1 MNQTTAP
8 APGTSSA
15 ASRSSGKNQRES
27 ALDTPQAQ
35 EALEFLTSIVGS
47 ACQFK
52 ASDIHIRAGHQ
63 IMMRLD
69 GRIRQVKGSPKM
81 DNEMIERLI
90 FPLMSKYHLGLF
102 RDNNQVDLA
111 LSDNDGNRTRVN
123 MFRQLGNLAVVMRVI
138 ESNIPAPDQ
147 LGLPPQVES
156 ITKMRN
162 GLVIFSGATGSGKS
176 TSMAALLNEINK
188 DRYEHILTI
197 EDPVEYMFTENRC
210 VISQRQVG
218 IDVPDFALAMK
229 AALREDPDVILMG
242 EMRDPETIEIALTA
256 AETGH
261 LVFSTLHAPT
271 SADAINRMVSSF
283 SGDEQATSRAKLA
296 HNLRAI
302 VTQRLLPRKEGG
314 GRTVACEVLT
324 VTPLARELIID
335 PMRIKE
341 IKDLIKGGDKVEGML
356 HFDQHLEQLVKA
368 DVISDEVAL
377 TNASSAT
384 DLALKLK
391 GF

>member
-1 MNQTTAP
+1 MS
-8 APGTSSA
+8 GLSSKVA
-15 ASRSSGKNQRES
+15 VVHN
-27 ALDTPQAQ
+27 TPEAK
-35 EALEFLTSIVGS
+35 EALALLTNIVTS

-52 ASDIHIRAGHQ
+52 ASDIHMRAGHQ

-69 GRIRQVKGSPKM
+69 GRIRQVKGSPEM
-81 DNEMIERLI
+81 DNKAIEKLI
-90 FPLMSKYHLGLF
+90 LPLMSPFHAEQF
-102 RDNNQVDLA
+102 RNESQVDLS
-111 LSDNDGNRTRVN
+111 LSDSNGNRVRVN
-123 MFRQLGNLAVVMRVI
+123 MFRQMGDMAVVMRVI
-138 ESNIPAPDQ
+138 ESHIPSPSE
-147 LGLPPQVES
+147 LGLPEQVANIS
-156 ITKMRN
+156 NMRQ

-176 TSMAALLNEINK
+176 TSMASLLNQINH

-197 EDPVEYMFTENRC
+197 EDPVEYIFTEKRC

-218 IDVPDFALAMK
+218 IDVPTFDLAMK

-242 EMRDPETIEIALTA
+242 EMRDPESIEIALTA

-283 SGDEQATSRAKLA
+283 SGDEQATIRSKLA
-296 HNLRAI
+296 GNLRAI
-302 VTQRLLPRKEGG
+302 VTQRLLPRKESA
-314 GRTVACEVLT
+314 GRTVACEVFT
-324 VTPLARELIID
+324 VTALGSELIID
-335 PMRIKE
+335 PNRIKE

-356 HFDQHLEQLVKA
+356 HFDEHLNTLVK
-368 DVISDEVAL
+368 DGVITEEVAL
-377 TNASSAT
+377 HNASSPT

>member
-1 MNQTTAP
+1 MSD
-8 APGTSSA
+8 TSSKT
-15 ASRSSGKNQRES
+15 SVS
-27 ALDTPQAQ
+27 LDTPQAK

-69 GRIRQVKGSPKM
+69 GRIRQVKGSPEM
-81 DNEMIERLI
+81 SDEMIERLI
-90 FPLMSKYHLGLF
+90 FPLMSRHHLELF
-102 RDNNQVDLA
+102 KEENQVDLS
-111 LSDNDGNRTRVN
+111 LSDNKGNRVRVN
-123 MFRQLGNLAVVMRVI
+123 MFRQLGNMAVVMRVI
-138 ESNIPAPDQ
+138 ENVIPTPEM
-147 LGLPPQVES
+147 LGLPQQV
-156 ITKMRN
+156 INIANMRQ

-176 TSMAALLNEINK
+176 TSMASLLNQINN
-188 DRYEHILTI
+188 DRYDHILTI
-197 EDPVEYMFTENRC
+197 EDPVEYIFTEKRC

-218 IDVPDFALAMK
+218 IDVPTFDLAMK

-242 EMRDPETIEIALTA
+242 EMRDPESIEIALTA

-283 SGDEQATSRAKLA
+283 AGDEQATIRSKLA
-296 HNLRAI
+296 SNLRAV
-302 VTQRLLPRKEGG
+302 VTQRLLPKKEGG
-314 GRTVACEVLT
+314 GRAVACEVLT
-324 VTPLARELIID
+324 VTALASELIID
-335 PMRIKE
+335 PARIKE
-341 IKDLIKGGDKVEGML
+341 IKDLIKGGDKVDGML
-356 HFDQHLEQLVKA
+356 HFDEHLSILVTD
-368 DVISDEVAL
+368 DVITDEVAL
-377 TNASSAT
+377 NNASSPT

>member
-1 MNQTTAP
+1 MS
-8 APGTSSA
+8 GLSSKVA
-15 ASRSSGKNQRES
+15 VAHN
-27 ALDTPQAQ
+27 TPEAK
-35 EALEFLTSIVGS
+35 EALALLTNIVTS

-52 ASDIHIRAGHQ
+52 ASDIHMRAGHQ

-69 GRIRQVKGSPKM
+69 GRIRQVKGSPEM
-81 DNEMIERLI
+81 DNKAIEKLI
-90 FPLMSKYHLGLF
+90 LPLMSPFHAEQF
-102 RDNNQVDLA
+102 RNESQVDLS
-111 LSDNDGNRTRVN
+111 LSDSNGNRVRVN
-123 MFRQLGNLAVVMRVI
+123 MFRQMGDMAVVMRVI
-138 ESNIPAPDQ
+138 ESHILSPSE
-147 LGLPPQVES
+147 LGLPEQVANIS
-156 ITKMRN
+156 NMRQ

-176 TSMAALLNEINK
+176 TSMASLLNQINH

-197 EDPVEYMFTENRC
+197 EDTVEYIFTEKRC

-218 IDVPDFALAMK
+218 IDVPTFDLAMK

-242 EMRDPETIEIALTA
+242 EMRDPESIEIALTA

-283 SGDEQATSRAKLA
+283 SGDEQATIRSKLA
-296 HNLRAI
+296 GNLRAI
-302 VTQRLLPRKEGG
+302 VTQRLLTRKESA
-314 GRTVACEVLT
+314 GRTVACEVFT
-324 VTPLARELIID
+324 VTALGSELIID
-335 PMRIKE
+335 PNRIKE

-356 HFDQHLEQLVKA
+356 HFDEHLNTLVK
-368 DVISDEVAL
+368 DGVITEEVAL
-377 TNASSAT
+377 HNASSPT

>member
-1 MNQTTAP
+1 MTPNEQI
-8 APGTSSA
+8 
-15 ASRSSGKNQRES
+15 
-27 ALDTPQAQ
+27 LDTPQAK
-35 EALEFLTSIVGS
+35 EALEFLTSIIGS

-69 GRIRQVKGSPKM
+69 GRIRQVKGSPEM
-81 DNEMIERLI
+81 SDEMIERLI
-90 FPLMSKYHLGLF
+90 FPLMSKFHLGLF
-102 RDNNQVDLA
+102 KENNQVDLS
-111 LSDNDGNRTRVN
+111 LSDNDGNRVRVN
-123 MFRQLGNLAVVMRVI
+123 MFRQMGALAVVMRVI
-138 ESNIPAPDQ
+138 ENVIPEPDA
-147 LGLPPQVES
+147 LGLPEQVRS
-156 ITKMRN
+156 ISKMRQ

-176 TSMAALLNEINK
+176 TSMASLLNEINK
-188 DRYEHILTI
+188 DRYQHILTI
-197 EDPVEYMFTENRC
+197 EDPVEYIFTEQRC

-242 EMRDPETIEIALTA
+242 EMRDPESIEIALTA

-261 LVFSTLHAPT
+261 LVFSTLHAPN
-271 SADAINRMVSSF
+271 SADAITRMVSSF
-283 SGDEQATSRAKLA
+283 DGEEQATIRAKLA

-302 VTQRLLPRKEGG
+302 VTQRLLPKKEGS

-324 VTPLARELIID
+324 VTPLARELITD

-341 IKDLIKGGDKVEGML
+341 VKDLIKGGDKVEGML
-356 HFDQHLEQLVKA
+356 HFDEHLEILVKEDA
-368 DVISDEVAL
+368 ISDAVAL
-377 TNASSAT
+377 SNASSAT

>member
-1 MNQTTAP
+1 MS
-8 APGTSSA
+8 GLSSKVA
-15 ASRSSGKNQRES
+15 VVHN
-27 ALDTPQAQ
+27 TPEAK
-35 EALEFLTSIVGS
+35 EALALLTNIVTS

-52 ASDIHIRAGHQ
+52 ASDIHMRAGHQ

-69 GRIRQVKGSPKM
+69 GRIRQVKGSPEM
-81 DNEMIERLI
+81 DNKAIEKLI
-90 FPLMSKYHLGLF
+90 LPLMSPFHAEQF
-102 RDNNQVDLA
+102 RNESQVDLS
-111 LSDNDGNRTRVN
+111 LSDSNGNRVRVN
-123 MFRQLGNLAVVMRVI
+123 MFRQMGDMAVVMRVI
-138 ESNIPAPDQ
+138 ESHIPSPSE
-147 LGLPPQVES
+147 LGLPEQVANIS
-156 ITKMRN
+156 NMRQ

-176 TSMAALLNEINK
+176 TSMASLLNQINH

-197 EDPVEYMFTENRC
+197 EDPVEYIFTEKRC

-218 IDVPDFALAMK
+218 IDVPTFDLAMK

-242 EMRDPETIEIALTA
+242 EMRDPESIEIALTA

-283 SGDEQATSRAKLA
+283 SGDEQATIRSKLA
-296 HNLRAI
+296 GNLRAI
-302 VTQRLLPRKEGG
+302 VTQRLLPRKESA
-314 GRTVACEVLT
+314 GRTVACEVFT
-324 VTPLARELIID
+324 VTALGSELIID
-335 PMRIKE
+335 PNRIKE

-356 HFDQHLEQLVKA
+356 HFDEHLNTLVK
-368 DVISDEVAL
+368 DGVITEEVAL
-377 TNASSAT
+377 HNATSPT

>member
-1 MNQTTAP
+1 MAKSKPSIVQQLP
-8 APGTSSA
+8 
-15 ASRSSGKNQRES
+15 
-27 ALDTPQAQ
+27 DTPQVK

-52 ASDIHIRAGHQ
+52 ASDIHIRSGHQ

-69 GRIRQVKGSPKM
+69 GRIRQVKGSPQM
-81 DNEMIERLI
+81 SDEMIERLV
-90 FPLMSKYHLGLF
+90 FPLMSKYYLNKF
-102 RDNNQVDLA
+102 KEENQVDLS
-111 LSDNDGNRTRVN
+111 LSDNSANRVRVN
-123 MFRQLGNLAVVMRVI
+123 MFRQMGQLAVVMRVI
-138 ESNIPAPDQ
+138 ENHIPSPGE
-147 LGLPPQVES
+147 LGLPQQVRTIS
-156 ITKMRN
+156 KMRQ

-176 TSMAALLNEINK
+176 TSMASLINEINK
-188 DRYEHILTI
+188 DRYQHILTI
-197 EDPVEYMFTENRC
+197 EDPVEYIFTEERC

-218 IDVPDFALAMK
+218 IDVPNFALAMK

-242 EMRDPETIEIALTA
+242 EMRDPESIEIALTA

-261 LVFSTLHAPT
+261 LVFSTLHAPN
-271 SADAINRMVSSF
+271 SADAITRMVSSF
-283 SGDEQATSRAKLA
+283 SGEEQSTIRSKLA

-302 VTQRLLPRKEGG
+302 VTQRLLPKKDGG

-324 VTPLARELIID
+324 VTPLARELIQETQ
-335 PMRIKE
+335 RIKE

-356 HFDQHLEQLVKA
+356 HFDQHLEELVKKE
-368 DVISDEVAL
+368 VISDETAL

>member
-1 MNQTTAP
+1 MVQTDIGSTN
-8 APGTSSA
+8 
-15 ASRSSGKNQRES
+15 KLN
-27 ALDTPQAQ
+27 DTPQVK

-69 GRIRQVKGSPKM
+69 GRIRQVKGSPEM
-81 DNEMIERLI
+81 SDEMIERLI

-102 RDNNQVDLA
+102 KENNQVDLA

-123 MFRQLGNLAVVMRVI
+123 MFRQLGHLAVVMRVI
-138 ESNIPAPDQ
+138 DSVIPEPAD
-147 LGLPPQVES
+147 LGLPQQVQNIS
-156 ITKMRN
+156 KMRQ
-162 GLVIFSGATGSGKS
+162 GLVVFSGATGSGKS
-176 TSMAALLNEINK
+176 TSMASLLNEVNK
-188 DRYEHILTI
+188 ERYQHILTI
-197 EDPVEYMFTENRC
+197 EDPVEYVFAEKRC
-210 VISQRQVG
+210 VISQREVG
-218 IDVPDFALAMK
+218 IDVPNFALAMK
-229 AALREDPDVILMG
+229 AALREDPDIILMG
-242 EMRDPETIEIALTA
+242 EMRDQESIEIALTA

-283 SGDEQATSRAKLA
+283 SGDEQATIRAKLA

-324 VTPLARELIID
+324 VTPLARELIVD
-335 PMRIKE
+335 PLRIKE

-356 HFDQHLEQLVKA
+356 HFDEHLEQMVREEI
-368 DVISDEVAL
+368 ISDEVAL
-377 TNASSAT
+377 TNASSST

>member
-1 MNQTTAP
+1 MSDLSSKTAIV
-8 APGTSSA
+8 
-15 ASRSSGKNQRES
+15 
-27 ALDTPQAQ
+27 LDTPQAI

-52 ASDIHIRAGHQ
+52 ASDIHIRAGHH

-69 GRIRQVKGSPKM
+69 GRIRQVKGSPEM
-81 DNEMIERLI
+81 SNEMIERLI
-90 FPLMSKYHLGLF
+90 VPLMSEHHADLF
-102 RDNNQVDLA
+102 RQENQVDLS
-111 LSDNDGNRTRVN
+111 LSDNNGNRVRVN
-123 MFRQLGNLAVVMRVI
+123 MFRQMGDMAVVMRVI
-138 ESNIPAPDQ
+138 DSNIPTPGE
-147 LGLPPQVES
+147 LGLPDQVANIS
-156 ITKMRN
+156 NMRQ

-176 TSMAALLNEINK
+176 TSMAALLNQINN
-188 DRYEHILTI
+188 DRYDHILTI
-197 EDPVEYMFTENRC
+197 EDPVEYIFTEKRC

-218 IDVPDFALAMK
+218 IDVPTFDLAMK

-242 EMRDPETIEIALTA
+242 EMRDPESIEIALTA

-283 SGDEQATSRAKLA
+283 SGDEQATIRSKLA
-296 HNLRAI
+296 SNLRAI
-302 VTQRLLPRKEGG
+302 VTQRLLPKKESS

-324 VTPLARELIID
+324 VTALASELIID
-335 PMRIKE
+335 PNRIKE
-341 IKDLIKGGDKVEGML
+341 IKDLIKGGDKVDGML
-356 HFDQHLEQLVKA
+356 HFDEHLNTLVK
-368 DVISDEVAL
+368 DGVITEEVAL
-377 TNASSAT
+377 NNASSPT

>member
-1 MNQTTAP
+1 MSETKKSAVTT
-8 APGTSSA
+8 S
-15 ASRSSGKNQRES
+15 N
-27 ALDTPQAQ
+27 DTPQAK

-47 ACQFK
+47 ACNFK

-69 GRIRQVKGSPKM
+69 GRIRQVKGSPEM
-81 DNEMIERLI
+81 SNEMIERLI
-90 FPLMSKYHLGLF
+90 FPLMSKYHLEIF
-102 RDNNQVDLA
+102 KEESQVDLS
-111 LSDNDGNRTRVN
+111 LSDNDDNRVRVN
-123 MFRQLGNLAVVMRVI
+123 MFKQLGNMAVVMRVI
-138 ESNIPAPDQ
+138 ESVIPEPDQ
-147 LGLPPQVES
+147 LGLPEQVVN
-156 ITKMRN
+156 IANMRQ

-176 TSMAALLNEINK
+176 TYMASLLDMINNS
-188 DRYEHILTI
+188 RYDHILTI
-197 EDPVEYMFTENRC
+197 EDPVEYIFTEKRC

-218 IDVPDFALAMK
+218 VDVPSFDLAMK

-242 EMRDPETIEIALTA
+242 EMRDPESIDIALTA

-271 SADAINRMVSSF
+271 SADAINRIVSSF
-283 SGDEQATSRAKLA
+283 GGDEQATIRSKLA
-296 HNLRAI
+296 QNLRAV
-302 VTQRLLPRKEGG
+302 VTQRLLPKKEGG

-324 VTPLARELIID
+324 VTALARELIID

-356 HFDQHLEQLVKA
+356 HFDEHLQQLVKD
-368 DVISDEVAL
+368 DVISDETAL

>member
-1 MNQTTAP
+1 MAQSTISP
-8 APGTSSA
+8 ASKQNDS
-15 ASRSSGKNQRES
+15 
-27 ALDTPQAQ
+27 PQVK
-35 EALEFLTSIVGS
+35 EALEFLTSIVSS

-69 GRIRQVKGSPKM
+69 GRIRQVKGSPEM
-81 DNEMIERLI
+81 SDEMIERLI
-90 FPLMSKYHLGLF
+90 FPLMSKYHLELF
-102 RDNNQVDLA
+102 KENSQVDLA

-123 MFRQLGNLAVVMRVI
+123 MFRQLGHLAVVMRVI
-138 ESNIPAPDQ
+138 DNVIPVPAD
-147 LGLPPQVES
+147 LGLPQQVENIS
-156 ITKMRN
+156 KMRQ

-176 TSMAALLNEINK
+176 TTMASLLNEINK
-188 DRYEHILTI
+188 ERYQHILTI
-197 EDPVEYMFTENRC
+197 EDPVEYLFEEKRC
-210 VISQRQVG
+210 VISQRQIG

-242 EMRDPETIEIALTA
+242 EMRDPESIEIALTA

-283 SGDEQATSRAKLA
+283 SGDEQATIRAKLA

-302 VTQRLLPRKEGG
+302 VTQRLLPKKEGS

-324 VTPLARELIID
+324 VTPLARELIVD
-335 PMRIKE
+335 PLRIKE
-341 IKDLIKGGDKVEGML
+341 VKDLIKGGDKVEGML
-356 HFDQHLEQLVKA
+356 HFDQHLEMMVK
-368 DVISDEVAL
+368 DEIISNEVAL

>member
-1 MNQTTAP
+1 MAHSNISP
-8 APGTSSA
+8 ATQL
-15 ASRSSGKNQRES
+15 N
-27 ALDTPQAQ
+27 DTPQVK
-35 EALEFLTSIVGS
+35 EALEFLTSIVSS

-69 GRIRQVKGSPKM
+69 GRIRQVKGSPEM
-81 DNEMIERLI
+81 SDEMIERLI
-90 FPLMSKYHLGLF
+90 YPLMSKYHLGLF
-102 RDNNQVDLA
+102 KENHQVDLA
-111 LSDNDGNRTRVN
+111 LSDNEGNRTRVN
-123 MFRQLGNLAVVMRVI
+123 MFRQLGHLAVVMRVI
-138 ESNIPAPDQ
+138 DSVIPEPST
-147 LGLPPQVES
+147 LGLPLQVENIS
-156 ITKMRN
+156 KMRQ

-176 TSMAALLNEINK
+176 TSMASLLNEINK
-188 DRYEHILTI
+188 ERYQHILTI
-197 EDPVEYMFTENRC
+197 EDPVEYIFAEQRC

-242 EMRDPETIEIALTA
+242 EMRDPESIEIALTA

-283 SGDEQATSRAKLA
+283 SGEEQATIRAKLA

-302 VTQRLLPRKEGG
+302 VTQRLLPKKEGA

-335 PMRIKE
+335 PLRIKE

-356 HFDQHLEQLVKA
+356 HFDEHLEQMVKNE
-368 DVISDEVAL
+368 VISDEVAL

>member
-1 MNQTTAP
+1 MAKSKPSIVQHLP
-8 APGTSSA
+8 
-15 ASRSSGKNQRES
+15 
-27 ALDTPQAQ
+27 DTPQVK

-52 ASDIHIRAGHQ
+52 ASDIHIRSGHQ

-69 GRIRQVKGSPKM
+69 GRIRQVKGSPEM
-81 DNEMIERLI
+81 SDEMIERLI
-90 FPLMSKYHLGLF
+90 FPLMNKYYPDKF
-102 RDNNQVDLA
+102 REDNQVDLS
-111 LSDNDGNRTRVN
+111 LSDNSSNRVRVN
-123 MFRQLGNLAVVMRVI
+123 MFRQMGQLAVVMRVI
-138 ESNIPAPDQ
+138 ENHIPTPDE
-147 LGLPPQVES
+147 LGLPEQVRA
-156 ITKMRN
+156 IAKMRQ

-176 TSMAALLNEINK
+176 TSMASLIDEINRE
-188 DRYEHILTI
+188 RYQHILTI
-197 EDPVEYMFTENRC
+197 EDPVEYIFTEERC

-242 EMRDPETIEIALTA
+242 EMRDPESIEIALTA

-261 LVFSTLHAPT
+261 LVFSTLHAPN
-271 SADAINRMVSSF
+271 SADAITRMVSSF
-283 SGDEQATSRAKLA
+283 SGEEQSTIRSKLA

-302 VTQRLLPRKEGG
+302 VTQRLLPKKEGG

-324 VTPLARELIID
+324 VTPLARELIQQ
-335 PMRIKE
+335 PQRIKE

-356 HFDQHLEQLVKA
+356 HFDQHLEELVKS

-377 TNASSAT
+377 TNASSTT

>member
-1 MNQTTAP
+1 MAKSKPSIAQQLP
-8 APGTSSA
+8 
-15 ASRSSGKNQRES
+15 
-27 ALDTPQAQ
+27 DTPQVK

-69 GRIRQVKGSPKM
+69 GRIRQVKGSPQM
-81 DNEMIERLI
+81 SDEMIERLI
-90 FPLMSKYHLGLF
+90 FPLMSKYYLNRF
-102 RDNNQVDLA
+102 KEENQVDLS
-111 LSDNDGNRTRVN
+111 LSDNNGNRVRVN
-123 MFRQLGNLAVVMRVI
+123 MFRQMGQLAVVMRVI
-138 ESNIPAPDQ
+138 ENHIPDPDD
-147 LGLPPQVES
+147 LGLPQQVRT
-156 ITKMRN
+156 IAKMRQ
-162 GLVIFSGATGSGKS
+162 GLIIFSGATGSGKS
-176 TSMAALLNEINK
+176 TSMASLLNEINR
-188 DRYEHILTI
+188 DRYQHILTI
-197 EDPVEYMFTENRC
+197 EDPVEYIFTEQRC

-242 EMRDPETIEIALTA
+242 EMRDPEKSIEIALTA

-261 LVFSTLHAPT
+261 LVFSTLHAPN
-271 SADAINRMVSSF
+271 SADAITRMVSSF
-283 SGDEQATSRAKLA
+283 GGDEQSTIRSKLA

-302 VTQRLLPRKEGG
+302 VTQRLLPKKEGG

-324 VTPLARELIID
+324 VTPLARELIQE
-335 PMRIKE
+335 PQRIKE

-356 HFDQHLEQLVKA
+356 HFDQHLEELVKEE
-368 DVISDEVAL
+368 VISDETAL

>member
-1 MNQTTAP
+1 MTPPTP
-8 APGTSSA
+8 HSSA
-15 ASRSSGKNQRES
+15 KLA
-27 ALDTPQAQ
+27 DTPQVK

-69 GRIRQVKGSPKM
+69 GRIRQVKGSPEM
-81 DNEMIERLI
+81 SNEMIERLI

-102 RDNNQVDLA
+102 RENNQVDLA

-123 MFRQLGNLAVVMRVI
+123 MFRQLGNMAVVMRVI
-138 ESNIPAPDQ
+138 DNVIPEPEA
-147 LGLPPQVES
+147 LGLPPQVRN
-156 ITKMRN
+156 IAKMRQ

-176 TSMAALLNEINK
+176 TSMASLLNEINK
-188 DRYEHILTI
+188 ERYEHILTI
-197 EDPVEYMFTENRC
+197 EDPVEYMFSEVRS
-210 VISQRQVG
+210 VISQREVG
-218 IDVPDFALAMK
+218 IDVPTFALAMK

-242 EMRDPETIEIALTA
+242 EMRDPESIEIALTA

-283 SGDEQATSRAKLA
+283 SGEEQATIRAKLA
-296 HNLRAI
+296 HNLRSI
-302 VTQRLLPRKEGG
+302 VTQRLLPRKGG
-314 GRTVACEVLT
+314 EGRTVACEVLT

-356 HFDQHLEQLVKA
+356 HFDQHLLQMVRDE
-368 DVISDEVAL
+368 IITDEVAL
-377 TNASSAT
+377 NNATSGT

>member
-1 MNQTTAP
+1 MAKSKPSIVQKLP
-8 APGTSSA
+8 
-15 ASRSSGKNQRES
+15 
-27 ALDTPQAQ
+27 DTPQVK

-52 ASDIHIRAGHQ
+52 ASDIHIRSGHQ

-81 DNEMIERLI
+81 SDEMIERLI
-90 FPLMSKYHLGLF
+90 FPLMSKYYMDRF
-102 RDNNQVDLA
+102 KEENQVDLS
-111 LSDNDGNRTRVN
+111 LSDNSANRVRVN
-123 MFRQLGNLAVVMRVI
+123 MFRQMGQLAVVMRVI
-138 ESNIPAPDQ
+138 ENHIPTPDE
-147 LGLPPQVES
+147 LGLPQQVRT
-156 ITKMRN
+156 IAKMRQ
-162 GLVIFSGATGSGKS
+162 GLIIFSGATGSGKS
-176 TSMAALLNEINK
+176 TSMASLINEINR
-188 DRYEHILTI
+188 DRYQHILTI
-197 EDPVEYMFTENRC
+197 EDPVEYIFTEERC

-242 EMRDPETIEIALTA
+242 EMRDPESIEIALTA

-261 LVFSTLHAPT
+261 LVFSTLHAPN
-271 SADAINRMVSSF
+271 SADAITRMVSSF
-283 SGDEQATSRAKLA
+283 SGEEQSTIRSKLA

-302 VTQRLLPRKEGG
+302 VTQRLLPKKESG

-324 VTPLARELIID
+324 VTPLARELIQE
-335 PMRIKE
+335 PQRIKE

-356 HFDQHLEQLVKA
+356 HFDQHLEELVKNE
-368 DVISDEVAL
+368 VISDETAL

>member
-1 MNQTTAP
+1 MSQTTVTAIP
-8 APGTSSA
+8 HE
-15 ASRSSGKNQRES
+15 K
-27 ALDTPQAQ
+27 DTPQSR
-35 EALEFLTSIVGS
+35 EAREFLTSIVSS

-69 GRIRQVKGSPKM
+69 GRIRQVKGSPEM
-81 DNEMIERLI
+81 SDEMIERLI
-90 FPLMSKYHLGLF
+90 FPLMSKYHLHLF
-102 RDNNQVDLA
+102 REFSQVDLA
-111 LSDNDGNRTRVN
+111 LSDNEGNRVRVN
-123 MFRQLGNLAVVMRVI
+123 MFRQLGHLAVVMRVI
-138 ESNIPAPDQ
+138 ESHIPKPAD

-156 ITKMRN
+156 IAKMRQ

-176 TSMAALLNEINK
+176 TSMASLMNEINAE
-188 DRYEHILTI
+188 RYEHILTI
-197 EDPVEYMFTENRC
+197 EDPVEYVFTEKRC

-218 IDVPDFALAMK
+218 IDVPDFSHAMR

-242 EMRDPETIEIALTA
+242 EMRDPESMEIALNA

-261 LVFSTLHAPT
+261 LVFTTLHAPT
-271 SADAINRMVSSF
+271 SSDAITRMVSSF
-283 SGDEQATSRAKLA
+283 KGEEQATIRAKLA

-302 VTQRLLPRKEGG
+302 VTQRLLPRKEGS
-314 GRTVACEVLT
+314 GRTVACEVFT

-335 PMRIKE
+335 PLRIKE

-356 HFDQHLEQLVKA
+356 HFDEHLEEMVKN
-368 DVISDEVAL
+368 DLISDQVAL
-377 TNASSAT
+377 ANATSAT